1 MSLPPFP
8 TDPLAADESPP
19 ELEELSVDFD
29 VEEELGRGGTAVVY
43 RARERALD
51 RLVAIKVIRAP
62 YVGDDDLVAR
72 LEREARLVARLH
84 HPNVVTLL
92 GVRRLRHGSLALI
105 MHYVHGHTLRDELR
119 RAGALPSVRAEAVLR
134 DVGAALQAAHAHG
147 VVHRDVKPENIYV
160 EHGSHRAL
168 LADFGAATP
177 MRGDLR
183 LTMAGMA
190 IGTPGY
196 MAPELIDGGE
206 PTAASDVYGLGLVGW
221 EMLAGRAPWQ
231 GESLF
236 AILSFRKQG
245 RLPALETLRSDVPS
259 GVLGA
264 IEGALQVDPAERWP
278 DMATFLAA
286 LASPG
291 RRSWRRWLATRDEN
305 SALRRPV
312 KLTVPADPVGP
323 DQATRRLE
331 QPASERTIAA
341 ARDAV
346 RSATPL
352 LSPAGAHL
360 PGPATDL
367 DMDDE
372 PPLAPDPPVRQ
383 ARSMA
388 VKAVV
393 LLLLVA
399 ASVFAVKQWQ
409 VGGRPA
415 GPQLV
420 SSETDVP
427 RGQELVMQPPAQ
439 DPFAPTA
446 ADSAAAEAATA
457 GRSNETG
464 PLADSALLAGPA
476 AALSGPLPAAA
487 AGTTARGGDVV
498 RRRRRTVLPAPV
510 AAATPTP
517 AATPVESEPTAPPR
531 PQPVPTAPAAAEP
544 ASAPAVATART
555 VSVGGLHSCAVLT
568 DGQLRCWG
576 GNDRGQL
583 GDLPGDE
590 RFTTVTAG
598 LTHSCAV
605 TTTGRTL
612 CWGAN
617 DRGQLGDGTRS
628 SHSVPRAVRDLPRP
642 ATLALGAAH
651 SCALSADGVVRC
663 WGANDAGQLGTG
675 DTRDRTAPT
684 AVGGDQRFATLV
696 SGWRHSCALAA
707 DGRAFCWGDNTSGE
721 LGDGSTT
728 DHDEPTPVNSALRFR
743 ALAAGRAHTCGLSTD
758 GAVYCW
764 GRNDAGQLGT
774 GQSRDAS
781 TPRRVSLGVG
791 VRQLAAGSLHSCA
804 LGVDGLVR
812 CWGQNRYGQLGDGTT
827 FDRDTPVTV
836 RGAPPFVQ
844 LDASGGHSC
853 GRTAADELYCWGYN
867 LFGQL
872 GDGTRE
878 NRTRPVP
885 VRFSRQSRDGS

>member
-19 ELEELSVDFD
+19 ELEELSADFE

-43 RARERALD
+43 KARERALD

-119 RAGALPSVRAEAVLR
+119 RAGALPAVRAEAVLR
-134 DVGAALQAAHAHG
+134 DVGTALQAAHAHG

-160 EHGSHRAL
+160 ELGSHRAL

-245 RLPALETLRSDVPS
+245 RLPALETLRSDIPP
-259 GVLGA
+259 GVLSA
-264 IEGALQVDPAERWP
+264 IEGALQADPAERWP

-291 RRSWRRWLATRDEN
+291 RRSWRRWLATRDED

-312 KLTVPADPVGP
+312 KLAVPASPVGP

-331 QPASERTIAA
+331 QPASDGAVAA
-341 ARDAV
+341 ARQAV
-346 RSATPL
+346 RPTTPL
-352 LSPAGAHL
+352 LSPTGARAASGPDVVDDDDDDAPL
-360 PGPATDL
+360 PP
-367 DMDDE
+367 E
-372 PPLAPDPPVRQ
+372 PVARRRRPVLLQ
-383 ARSMA
+383 AA
-388 VKAVV
+388 V
-393 LLLLVA
+393 LLLVVA
-399 ASVFAVKQWQ
+399 ASLFAVKQWQ
-409 VGGRPA
+409 VGGRA
-415 GPQLV
+415 LDT
-420 SSETDVP
+420 SLTSARTDAP
-427 RGQELVMQPPAQ
+427 RAQELVVRPEVQ
-439 DPFAPTA
+439 DPFAMTPA
-446 ADSAAAEAATA
+446 ESAAAALAVA
-457 GRSNETG
+457 PPASV
-464 PLADSALLAGPA
+464 PADSILPPGAAASPNTLAPPA
-476 AALSGPLPAAA
+476 AGITARGGEVVRPRRRRTAAAPSPSVIVGGTSPISPPVESEPTRPLPAAA
-487 AGTTARGGDVV
+487 APAVSAV
-498 RRRRRTVLPAPV
+498 PSAPV
-510 AAATPTP
+510 VT
-517 AATPVESEPTAPPR
+517 
-531 PQPVPTAPAAAEP
+531 
-544 ASAPAVATART
+544 TART

-590 RFTTVTAG
+590 RFTAVTAG

-605 TTTGRTL
+605 TTAGRTL

-628 SHSVPRAVRDLPRP
+628 SHSAPHTVRDLPRP
-642 ATLALGAAH
+642 TTLALGAAH
-651 SCALSADGVVRC
+651 SCALAADGIVRC

-675 DTRDRTAPT
+675 DTRDRTTVTPVA
-684 AVGGDQRFATLV
+684 GDLHFGTLV
-696 SGWRHSCALAA
+696 SGWRHACGLAA
-707 DGRAFCWGDNTSGE
+707 DGRAYCWGDNTSGQ

-728 DHDEPTPVNSALRFR
+728 DRDEPTPVNSALRFR
-743 ALAAGRAHTCGLSTD
+743 ALAAGRAHTCGLATD
-758 GAVYCW
+758 GGVYCW

-781 TPRRVSLGVG
+781 TPRRVSVGVG

-804 LGVDGLVR
+804 LGVDGTVR

-836 RGAPPFVQ
+836 RNAPAFVQ

-853 GRTAADELYCWGYN
+853 GRTAANELYCWGYN

-878 NRTRPVP
+878 NRTTPVL
-885 VRFSRQSRDGS
+885 VRFSRQPRDGT